1 MDKELLKLNG
11 NIKDKYIPYSEIFE
25 MKIFI
30 VKKPKANESLL
41 SNVYTNNQFNSM
53 INKMKEIE
61 NQRVFLE
68 EPIWYLGKGYGKAS
82 VTITFDEGS
91 YIKLKQNK
99 IIIDQQALSDMLKE
113 ILDLYEKEYKENI
126 IIILKAK
133 GTTNNLKLDL
143 TNELDLDITPILDI
157 NN

>member
-53 INKMKEIE
+53 VNKMKEIE
-61 NQRVFLE
+61 NQIVFLE
-68 EPIWYLGKGYGKAS
+68 EPTWYLGKGYGKVS

-126 IIILKAK
+126 IIIMKAK